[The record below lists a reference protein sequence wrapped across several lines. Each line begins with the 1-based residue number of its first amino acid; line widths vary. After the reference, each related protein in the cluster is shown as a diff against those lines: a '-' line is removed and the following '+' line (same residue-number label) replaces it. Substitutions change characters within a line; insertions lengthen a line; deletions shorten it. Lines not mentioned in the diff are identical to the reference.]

1 MALSNNMNGLLDGNQ
16 EEDSNE
22 EEPIDLSDSSMN
34 SEQKKK

>member
-1 MALSNNMNGLLDGNQ
+1 MALSNNMNGLLDGNK

-22 EEPIDLSDSSMN
+22 EESINLSDSSMN

>member
-1 MALSNNMNGLLDGNQ
+1 MNGLLDGNK

-22 EEPIDLSDSSMN
+22 EESINLSDSSMN